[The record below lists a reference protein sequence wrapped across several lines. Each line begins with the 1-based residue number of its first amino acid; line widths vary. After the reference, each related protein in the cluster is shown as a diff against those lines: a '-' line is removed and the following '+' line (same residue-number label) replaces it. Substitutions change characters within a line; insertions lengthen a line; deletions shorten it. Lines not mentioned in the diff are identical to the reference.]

1 MNAIVTIRT
10 FGYLAKPMT
19 HGKENF
25 IPLLLFQRFHQ
36 GLSEINC
43 EDLKMKKVL
52 ALIVVA
58 TMGLSSVAFAAG
70 KTTSTPTITSTTAAP
85 ASEKAASAKATHKK
99 HKATEQK
106 AQAAKK
112 TVKKVPAQ
120 KAQAA
125 KKHHKTTKKT
135 VAAPAA

>member
-1 MNAIVTIRT
+1 
-10 FGYLAKPMT
+10 
-19 HGKENF
+19 
-25 IPLLLFQRFHQ
+25 
-36 GLSEINC
+36 
-43 EDLKMKKVL
+43 MKKVL

-70 KTTSTPTITSTTAAP
+70 KTTSTPYITSTTAAP
-85 ASEKAASAKATHKK
+85 AKVTNKK

-125 KKHHKTTKKT
+125 KKHYKTTKKT
-135 VAAPAA
+135 VAAPVA